1 MKKVLL
7 FTTIFLTTL
16 QGYSQTRDYTSLNEL
31 VVKFYGYQR
40 AGLKTGSA
48 NNLNP
53 GWANAS
59 HNGDNYNGTA
69 VDGGWYD
76 AGDYVKFGMN
86 LGYSVYCL
94 LKGYDVFP
102 SGYSDK
108 YNFDHSSTPNNVP
121 DILDEVKFATD
132 YMCKAIIND
141 NTIILDVGIAQ
152 SEHGAMVRADDP
164 QGRNSGEMITCSG
177 ADIPLT
183 YAACLALMS
192 TVYREFDAAYAD
204 QCLAKAKVAF
214 NFGKKKIDAG
224 GDANLYCKPQTKNG
238 QALYDYYKDNGVY
251 RRSITDRQV
260 AAGVELYRATTNAD
274 PMYPTYTSW
283 AKKNISGQFNCV
295 GYAYIGPIA
304 AFEVWRQGLGGDGA
318 LSSNIGFIELNI
330 KTSGKFNGVYQNS
343 GWGTARE
350 IGSVA
355 FEYALAYVTSI
366 KQADRDNYKN
376 KLKSHID
383 WITGWNT
390 ASRSYIVG
398 FNNGPKNIHY
408 RTTSSGPAGGLVSG
422 PDGDG
427 NWSDDASAEYCEVA
441 IDYNAGI
448 AGATAFL
455 RALDNPGDGI
465 QVTTPF
471 SATPGANLDFS
482 KQNVTFAAAFSKST
496 KWTLKIIGKSGTKT
510 ISKTGT
516 TVNETWDGSADEGS
530 FLAGETVTA
539 SISVEGKI
547 VAYDISKITGV
558 SMSIVKGKPVATTT
572 SDVLFD
578 DFEDNDL
585 KNKFKGTWTAFGTT
599 GGLGVARVTV
609 GADENSPALKITGSV
624 YTNDSVRHWM
634 GAKTTFN
641 EAGTP
646 VNISSAK
653 SIYFSLRGVKEVP
666 VSVELIQPNITDSAY
681 YRYEVSTTTLKNYY
695 RVKLEDFKQPD
706 WKKAATPI
714 NLGAISGIRFT
725 IYDSVV
731 TQTMNIDDIKIE
743 GFNPNSSVSLNQVF
757 NSSSSYLSIANQ
769 VLKFTL
775 PSNVNGVF
783 ELTVFNIAGKV
794 ALSRSFTTKGL
805 NTITLPFSKLPSGMY
820 TVVTSLN
827 GAPVG
832 ERIKIVNTR

>member
-1 MKKVLL
+1 MKKLFLFSSFVL
-7 FTTIFLTTL
+7 IATL
-16 QGYSQTRDYTSLNEL
+16 VHGQNRDYVALNEL
-31 VVKFYGYQR
+31 LVKFYGYQR

-76 AGDYVKFGMN
+76 AGDYIKFGMN

-108 YNFDHSSTPNNVP
+108 YDFNHSSSPNKIP

-132 YMCKAIIND
+132 YMCKAIINE
-141 NTIILDVGIAQ
+141 NTIILDVGIASAQ
-152 SEHGAMVRADDP
+152 TEHRDP
-164 QGRNSGEMITCSG
+164 NKANDPDGRNSGEMRLCTG

-192 TVYREFDAAYAD
+192 TLYREFDATYAD

-214 NFGKKKIDAG
+214 NFGRKKFELN
-224 GDANLYCKPQTKNG
+224 GDANWYCTPQIKDG
-238 QALYDYYKDNGVY
+238 KALYDYYKENGKY
-251 RRSITDRQV
+251 KRSITDRQV
-260 AAGVELYRATTNAD
+260 AAGIELYRATKNAD
-274 PMYPTYTSW
+274 PIYATW
-283 AKKNISGQFNCV
+283 AKKNISGQFNCI
-295 GYAYIGPIA
+295 GFAYIGPLA
-304 AFEVWRQGLGGDGA
+304 SFEVWRQGLGGDNA
-318 LSSNIGFIELNI
+318 LSTNIGFIEGVV
-330 KTSGKFNGVYQNS
+330 KTTGKFTGVYQNS

-366 KQADRDNYKN
+366 KQVDRDNYLK
-376 KLKSHID
+376 KLKAHID
-383 WITGWNT
+383 WLTGWNT
-390 ASRSYIVG
+390 LSRSYIVG

-408 RTTSSGPAGGLVSG
+408 RTASSGPAGGLVSG

-427 NWSDDASAEYCEVA
+427 NWYDDASPDYCEVA

-455 RALDNPGDGI
+455 RALDFPGDAI
-465 QVTTPF
+465 KVTTAF
-471 SATPGANLDFS
+471 SATPNANLDFS
-482 KQNVTFAAAFSKST
+482 KQNVTFAATFSKST
-496 KWTLKIIGKSGTKT
+496 KWTLKIIGKSGIKT
-510 ISKTGT
+510 ISKTGISI
-516 TVNETWDGSADEGS
+516 NDTWDGSADEGS

-539 SISVEGKI
+539 SITVDDKI
-547 VAYDISKITGV
+547 VAYDISKITGM
-558 SMSIVKGKPVATTT
+558 SMNIVKGKPVATTT

-585 KNKFKGTWTAFGTT
+585 KNKFKGIWTAFGTI
-599 GGLGVARVTV
+599 GGLGKANVAV
-609 GADENSPALKITGSV
+609 GADENSPALKLSGSV

-653 SIYFSLRGVKEVP
+653 SIYFSLRGIKEVP

-695 RVKLEDFKQPD
+695 RIKLQDFKQPD
-706 WKKAATPI
+706 WKKVATPL
-714 NLGAISGIRFT
+714 NLSAISGIRFT

-743 GFNPNSSVSLNQVF
+743 GFNPNSSVSLNYTL
-757 NSSSSYLSIANQ
+757 NSSLSYQSIANHTIQ
-769 VLKFTL
+769 VSVPSAMSGTL
-775 PSNVNGVF
+775 DF
-783 ELTVFNIAGKV
+783 TVFNIAGKV
-794 ALSRSFTTKGL
+794 ALSRSFITKGV
-805 NTITLPFSKLPSGMY
+805 NTISLPLSTLPSGIY
-820 TVVTSLN
+820 TVMTSLN

-832 ERIKIVNTR
+832 ERMKIVNTR